1 MEKQTKTSFYAYSCF
16 LEDGRIVFRIGR
28 FNTETDE
35 EVIFAETDTAEKAYL
50 ITVALNNNTLPS
62 EIFKTTAENKESLL

>member
-1 MEKQTKTSFYAYSCF
+1 MEKQTKRPFYAYSCF
-16 LEDGRIVFRIGR
+16 LEDGRTVFRVGH

-50 ITVALNNNTLPS
+50 ITVALNTTS
-62 EIFKTTAENKESLL
+62 SSGIFKTITKDKENLL

>member
-28 FNTETDE
+28 FNTKTEE
-35 EVIFAETDTAEKAYL
+35 EVIVAETDTAEKAYL
-50 ITVALNNNTLPS
+50 ITVALNNTLPS